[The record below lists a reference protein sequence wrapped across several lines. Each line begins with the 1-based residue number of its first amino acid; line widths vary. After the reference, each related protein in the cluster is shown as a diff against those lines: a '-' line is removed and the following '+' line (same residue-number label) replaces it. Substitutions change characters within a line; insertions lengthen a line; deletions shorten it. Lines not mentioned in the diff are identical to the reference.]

1 MRNDVPM
8 DAIDTAILSELQ
20 ADGRLPN
27 AALAER
33 VHLSPSPC
41 LRRLKRL
48 EHDGTIRGY
57 RAVLDRRR
65 VGLGLTVFAELKVTG
80 HSLRRAE
87 EIEQAVASIDAI
99 VACYIV
105 AGVADFLLE
114 VVVPDL
120 AAYERLLL
128 ETLMELPGVTDVRSN
143 IAIRTIKEAGPLP
156 LAGARTP
163 A

>member
-1 MRNDVPM
+1 MPM
-8 DAIDTAILSELQ
+8 DATDRAMLRHLQ
-20 ADGRLPN
+20 DDGRLPN
-27 AALAER
+27 AELADR
-33 VHLSPSPC
+33 VHLTPSPC

-48 EHDGTIRGY
+48 EGDGTIRGY

-65 VGLGLTVFAELKVTG
+65 IGLGLTVFAELKVTG
-80 HSLRRAE
+80 HSASRAE
-87 EIEQAVASIDAI
+87 EMERAVAEIDDV

-128 ETLMELPGVTDVRSN
+128 EKLLGLPGVTDVRSN
-143 IAIRTIKEAGPLP
+143 ITIRAIKEAGPLP
-156 LAGARTP
+156 LAP
-163 A
+163 

>member
-1 MRNDVPM
+1 M
-8 DAIDTAILSELQ
+8 DATDFAMLRHLQ

-27 AALAER
+27 ATLAER

-48 EHDGTIRGY
+48 EGDGTIRGY
-57 RAVLDRRR
+57 RAILNRRR

-87 EIEQAVASIDAI
+87 EIEQAVAEIDAV

-120 AAYERLLL
+120 PAYERLLL

-143 IAIRTIKEAGPLP
+143 IAIRTMKEAGPLP
-156 LAGARTP
+156 LP
-163 A
+163 AS